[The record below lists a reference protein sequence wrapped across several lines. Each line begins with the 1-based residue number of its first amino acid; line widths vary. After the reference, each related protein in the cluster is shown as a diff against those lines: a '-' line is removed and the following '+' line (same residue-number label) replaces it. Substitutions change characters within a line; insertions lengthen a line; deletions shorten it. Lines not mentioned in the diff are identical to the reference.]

1 MYLTTKVMH
10 LPQEEDD
17 DDIDVKAPRGIFLE
31 GILEDI
37 LPTLTE
43 ELKEDE
49 EDGER
54 GKRGEE

>member
-1 MYLTTKVMH
+1 MH

-54 GKRGEE
+54 GKRGEEQEHD